1 MFVITQTWAD
11 VTVQSFQT
19 LWGGFIGFLPKV
31 LGALII
37 FLIGW
42 AIAVGLEKLVIQI
55 MKVLRIDPFLEKMGI
70 GKSLEKA
77 GFKINTGLWIGALVK
92 WFLIIVFLM
101 AATEIVGLAEV
112 TSFLKGVLFY
122 IPNVVVAAI
131 ILIVAAWAAN
141 VLQKVIHVSATA
153 TNVKAVNLSASV
165 TKWSI
170 MIFGLLA
177 ALVQLGIAPSLI
189 QTIVTGLV
197 AMLAIA
203 GGVAFGLGG
212 KDMASDILGKL
223 RSRITE
229 NH

>member
-1 MFVITQTWAD
+1 MMTQTWAD
-11 VTVQSFQT
+11 VTVQSFQV
-19 LWGGFIGFLPKV
+19 LWGGFISFLPKFI
-31 LGALII
+31 GAIII

-42 AIAVGLEKLVIQI
+42 AIAIGLQRLFEQIFKVLKIDPLLEKLGV
-55 MKVLRIDPFLEKMGI
+55 

-77 GFKINTGLWIGALVK
+77 GFKLHTGVWVGLIVK

-101 AATEIVGLAEV
+101 AATEIIGLGEV
-112 TSFLKGVLFY
+112 TDYLKSVLYY
-122 IPNVVVAAI
+122 IPNVFVAA
-131 ILIVAAWAAN
+131 LIMLVAVWAAN
-141 VLQKVIHVSATA
+141 VLQKVIMVSVSAT
-153 TNVKAVNLSASV
+153 NIKAANLSASL

-177 ALVQLGIAPSLI
+177 ALMQLGIAPSLI

-212 KDMASDILGKL
+212 KDIANDILSKL
-223 RSRITE
+223 RKGITE